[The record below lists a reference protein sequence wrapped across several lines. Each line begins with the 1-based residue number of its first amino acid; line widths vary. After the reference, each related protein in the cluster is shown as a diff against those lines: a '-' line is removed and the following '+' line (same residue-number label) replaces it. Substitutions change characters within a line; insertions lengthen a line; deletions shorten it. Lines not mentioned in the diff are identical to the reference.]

1 MERVAFIIEDTE
13 VLLGCMLNPES
24 LVVRR
29 RAGIQSRQSVGG
41 LLTGTDLADAPLLF
55 TNGGCTEIML
65 HLVFD
70 VTLPGS
76 SIETTDVRDLTRPL
90 CDLAENNHQTGTYK
104 SPPLCRLVWGKMWS
118 IPGVITAV
126 AERLESF
133 TSSGKPR
140 RSWLS
145 LAMQRVVVEKNP
157 AEGTEETQS
166 TVPTEQSQS
175 ESTKTSSVT
184 AIREDVAG
192 DHTTIEVGAASGE
205 RLDQLAHRFYG
216 DVSLWRGLALH
227 NNIDNPM
234 DVSTGFR
241 LEMPALLEH

>member
-29 RAGIQSRQSVGG
+29 RAGIQPRQSVGG
-41 LLTGTDLADAPLLF
+41 LVTGTNLADAPLLY
-55 TNGGCTEIML
+55 TNGGSTEIML

-90 CDLAENNHQTGTYK
+90 CELAENNHQTGIYK
-104 SPPLCRLVWGKMWS
+104 GPPLCRLVWGKMWNIS
-118 IPGVITAV
+118 GVITSV
-126 AERLESF
+126 AERLEFF

-145 LAMQRVVVEKNP
+145 LAMQRVVVEANIPDEEEPQSENTK
-157 AEGTEETQS
+157 AEG
-166 TVPTEQSQS
+166 VA
-175 ESTKTSSVT
+175 
-184 AIREDVAG
+184 AIREGAAA
-192 DHTTIEVGAASGE
+192 DHATIEVGTASGE
-205 RLDQLAHRFYG
+205 RLDQLAYRYYG
-216 DVSLWRGLALH
+216 DVRLWRGLALH

-234 DVSTGFR
+234 DVSAGLR
-241 LEMPALLEH
+241 LEMPTMLEYS